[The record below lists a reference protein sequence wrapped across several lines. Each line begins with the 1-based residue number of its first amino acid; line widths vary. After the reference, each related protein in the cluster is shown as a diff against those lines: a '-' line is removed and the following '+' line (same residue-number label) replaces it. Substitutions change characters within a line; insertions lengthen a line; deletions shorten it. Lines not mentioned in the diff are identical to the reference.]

1 MDIPRRRPPPNERA
15 NPQDVAAPLLKIS
28 SDAKIF
34 PRQPRAGSS
43 FASLALAAKTETA
56 DKKDNFSR
64 KQPSFRHLTYTTAPN
79 ISIFFT
85 SYKFLQALK
94 YFWFLFYTN
103 LTA

>member
-1 MDIPRRRPPPNERA
+1 MKERTPRRGGA
-15 NPQDVAAPLLKIS
+15 AAQDFLRRQDFAAATS
-28 SDAKIF
+28 
-34 PRQPRAGSS
+34 GS
-43 FASLALAAKTETA
+43 FALLAAKTETA

-94 YFWFLFYTN
+94 TFDIC
-103 LTA
+103 LTKIRLHQKS